1 MTDYE
6 QGQLRSGAITNLIAD
21 FLYGA
26 VGSGSATPVSTDT
39 ALGAE
44 EVRNALQESVRFT
57 DNIVFSVFV
66 NSTQS
71 NGTVLHESG
80 WFKVAGA
87 SAGTARQRAVIDAV
101 SKDENSELCIDKRI
115 NLSITQ

>member
-1 MTDYE
+1 MTNYGFLEMRNDILD
-6 QGQLRSGAITNLIAD
+6 GLAGD

-26 VGSGSATPVSTDT
+26 VGSGSATPVSSDI

-101 SKDENSELCIDKRI
+101 S
-115 NLSITQ
+115 